1 MKNFPLRAFGSGI
14 FLLVTLALIVGYAV
28 SCHADDIGPALKVDV
43 NAERH
48 AISPYIYGMAYP
60 DPALAK
66 EISLP
71 INRWGGDATTRYNW
85 KFDSTNAGDDWFF
98 MAQGSGVPSRDV
110 DALITRSQGWN
121 GKVLLTI
128 PIIDYI
134 SSVTG
139 TDCTYPV
146 SIFGPQQ
153 KTNPYVH
160 PLVNGQKTDAGNGRT
175 ADGKVLPPLTKEQ
188 ILRTHI
194 HNSPQYQGEWI
205 MHLVEKFGAIDKG
218 GVGVYE
224 LDNEPGG
231 WGNTHRDVH
240 PGELGDDELVSRSLA
255 YAAAIK
261 AVDPSALVLGPGDFI
276 MHYQSDGIPGDGK
289 NEHDGLGQGDYYL
302 QQMALY
308 EQQHKLRLL
317 DYFDEHYYAT
327 AQDGQNDAITL
338 EATRSF
344 WDPTYKEKNWIG
356 KWRGAI
362 NLIPSFHQW
371 VDKYYPGTKIGIS
384 EYGYGDNHTLVGALA
399 QADVLGIF
407 ARERLDLACCF
418 GPPKATDAKANA
430 FRLFLNYDGHGGK
443 FGDTYVQSTSE
454 DQGKLAIYGAVRG
467 TDKALTLLVI
477 NKTTNALTSHITL
490 AGFTPADSAKVFQFS
505 AADLQKLQA
514 LPDQHV
520 TPDGFSATF
529 PARSM
534 TLFAIPAK

>member
-1 MKNFPLRAFGSGI
+1 M
-14 FLLVTLALIVGYAV
+14 
-28 SCHADDIGPALKVDV
+28 
-43 NAERH
+43 
-48 AISPYIYGMAYP
+48 
-60 DPALAK
+60 
-66 EISLP
+66 
-71 INRWGGDATTRYNW
+71 
-85 KFDSTNAGDDWFF
+85 
-98 MAQGSGVPSRDV
+98 
-110 DALITRSQGWN
+110 
-121 GKVLLTI
+121 LLTI

-134 SSVTG
+134 SNVAGS
-139 TDCTYPV
+139 DCTYPV

-153 KTNPYVH
+153 KVNPYVH
-160 PLVNGQKTDAGNGRT
+160 PIVNGKQTDEGNGRT
-175 ADGKVLPPLTKEQ
+175 PDGKILPPLTKEQ

-194 HNSPQYQGEWI
+194 LNTPKYQGEWI
-205 MHLVEKFGAIDKG
+205 KHLMDKFGATDKG

-261 AVDPSALVLGPGDFI
+261 EADPTALVLGPGDFL

-289 NEHDGLGQGDYYL
+289 NEHGGLGQGDYYL
-302 QQMALY
+302 QQMRLY
-308 EQQHKLRLL
+308 EEKHKLRLL

-384 EYGYGDNHTLVGALA
+384 EYGYGDNRTVVGALS

-430 FRLFLNYDGHGGK
+430 FRIFLNYDGQGGK
-443 FGDTYVQSTSE
+443 FGETYVQSISE
-454 DQGKLAIYGAVRG
+454 DQGKLAVYGAVRS
-467 TDKALTLLVI
+467 TDKVLTLLII
-477 NKTTNALTSHITL
+477 NKSVGPLISHIAL
-490 AGFTPADSAKVFQFS
+490 AGFKPAPNAKVFQFS
-505 AADLQKLQA
+505 ATNLHELQA
-514 LPDQHV
+514 QHDQV
-520 TPDGFSATF
+520 VAADGFSATF

-534 TLFAIPAK
+534 TLFAIPAAK